1 MKELIILI
9 VSLGLLVTTIA
20 FFAGIVNLLY
30 ITAKPYF
37 NKIEKHFINV
47 FEIGASAGITLL
59 GFINPTFAIII
70 IAMLVVGAVADLLL
84 TEWEKGNLKFPSLK
98 LNLKPIAI
106 AGMLLV
112 SVSSYAVDLNAVR
125 QEDLIFNQ
133 EVTEIVGYRIGSDYV
148 EIEPIPITEY
158 ENFNPKGVIHTETR
172 IKAWHLVTM
181 IIGSVGVWYVG
192 RKYLKLK

>member
-1 MKELIILI
+1 MRQLVILV

-30 ITAKPYF
+30 ITAKPLF
-37 NKIEKHFINV
+37 RKIEKHFINV

-59 GFINPTFAIII
+59 GFLNPTFAIII

-84 TEWEKGNLKFPSLK
+84 TEWEKGNIKFPSLK
-98 LNLKPIAI
+98 LNLKPITI
-106 AGMLLV
+106 AGLLLV
-112 SVSSYAVDLNAVR
+112 SVSSYAVDLENVR

-133 EVTEIVGYRIGSDYV
+133 EVTEIVGYRTGSDYV

-158 ENFNPKGVIHTETR
+158 ENFNPDGAVNTVAEL
-172 IKAWHLVTM
+172 KAWHLVATL
-181 IIGSVGVWYVG
+181 IGSVGAWWLF
-192 RKYLKLK
+192 RKMKN

>member
-1 MKELIILI
+1 MKELVILT
-9 VSLGLLVTTIA
+9 VSLGLLITTIA
-20 FFAGIVNLLY
+20 FFAGIINLIY
-30 ITAKPYF
+30 ITSKPYF
-37 NKIEKHFINV
+37 RKIEDTFASI

-70 IAMLVVGAVADLLL
+70 IAMLVIGAVADLLL
-84 TEWEKGNLKFPSLK
+84 TEWEKGNIKFPSLK
-98 LNLKPIAI
+98 LKPIAI
-106 AGMLLV
+106 AGMLFVASL
-112 SVSSYAVDLNAVR
+112 SQAVDLDNVR
-125 QEDLIFNQ
+125 QEDLIFNSD
-133 EVTEIVGYRIGSDYV
+133 VTEIVGYRTGSDYV

-172 IKAWHLVTM
+172 IKAWHLVAM

>member
-1 MKELIILI
+1 MQVLSLFVAAGLLISTIAFIGGI
-9 VSLGLLVTTIA
+9 VSL
-20 FFAGIVNLLY
+20 LY
-30 ITAKPYF
+30 MVSKPYF
-37 NKIEKHFINV
+37 KRIEDTFASI
-47 FEIGASAGITLL
+47 FEIGAGIGFTLL
-59 GFINPTFAIII
+59 GFLNPTFAIII

-112 SVSSYAVDLNAVR
+112 SVSSYAVDLENVR

-133 EVTEIVGYRIGSDYV
+133 EVTEIVGYRTGSDYI
-148 EIEPIPITEY
+148 EIEPIPIAEY

-172 IKAWHLVTM
+172 IKAWHLVMM

>member
-1 MKELIILI
+1 MQVLSIFLALVLLITS
-9 VSLGLLVTTIA
+9 VSFL
-20 FFAGIVNLLY
+20 AGIVNLIY
-30 ITAKPYF
+30 IVSKPYF
-37 NKIEKHFINV
+37 KKIENIFTGI
-47 FEIGASAGITLL
+47 FEIGASAGLTLL
-59 GFINPTFAIII
+59 GFINPTMAIII
-70 IAMLVVGAVADLLL
+70 VTMLVIGAVADLLL

-112 SVSSYAVDLNAVR
+112 SVSSYAVDLENVR

-133 EVTEIVGYRIGSDYV
+133 EVTEIVGYRTGSDYI
-148 EIEPIPITEY
+148 EIEPIPIAEY

-172 IKAWHLVTM
+172 IKAWHLVAM

>member
-1 MKELIILI
+1 MQIL
-9 VSLGLLVTTIA
+9 SLFVAVGLLITSVA
-20 FFAGIVNLLY
+20 FFAGLVNLIY
-30 ITAKPYF
+30 IVSKPIF
-37 NKIEKHFINV
+37 EKIEKHFINV

-59 GFINPTFAIII
+59 GFLNPTCAIII

-84 TEWEKGNLKFPSLK
+84 TEWEKGNIKFPSLK
-98 LNLKPIAI
+98 LKPIAV
-106 AGMLLV
+106 AGMLFVASL
-112 SVSSYAVDLNAVR
+112 SQAVDLDNVR
-125 QEDLIFNQ
+125 QEDLIFNSD
-133 EVTEIVGYRIGSDYV
+133 VTEIVGYRTGSDYV

-172 IKAWHLVTM
+172 IKAWHLVAM